1 MGFDA
6 DMRAVTDRYKKWAET
21 AIITNDDFGNV
32 DTLIQ
37 RHYDDRGRLFDEL
50 QNALKRD
57 TDIQSP
63 WDSLCD
69 KGLEFNE
76 RLNNEIG
83 RKIPDG
89 FRGMDLGDF
98 YEGEKAAWQ
107 SCKSGRIGLIAEAI
121 FEIGK
126 NNVEIYKQLEEDLK
140 RAREDSKVIDEVS
153 RATFGEVREQVR
165 GVVAEVAGVL
175 AAAPAAA
182 LPMIGKGLS
191 SKVRAAVTSMI
202 KGSSSVREMGK
213 KKRAAR
219 DILVRNSDMVDK
231 AKEKIGDGAVKGI
244 FARAK
249 EEAESWK
256 DAQRGDY
263 KAQDWSSFARAC
275 VEILEDKAEPVT
287 EKAKMLFDNMQP
299 MYIESLKTSFT
310 TLLSDP
316 STLENLKSQLN
327 DETQKMFE
335 DLAKENV
342 AISLLRDSE
351 PKRTA
356 SDQMKE
362 IVTDVTEALKD
373 LKDAIREID
382 EELKA

>member
-6 DMRAVTDRYKKWAET
+6 DVRDVTERYKKWAET
-21 AIITNDDFGNV
+21 AIITNDDFANV
-32 DTLIQ
+32 DGLIQ
-37 RHYDDRGRLFDEL
+37 RHYDERGRLFDEL

-69 KGLEFNE
+69 KGLDLNE
-76 RLNNEIG
+76 RLNSEIS

-89 FRGMDLGDF
+89 FRGLGMSDF

-107 SCKSGRIGLIAEAI
+107 SCKSGRIGLIAEAMND
-121 FEIGK
+121 IGK
-126 NNVEIYKQLEEDLK
+126 SNVEIFKKLEEDLK
-140 RAREDSKVIDEVS
+140 RAREDAKLIDEVS

-191 SKVRAAVTSMI
+191 SKVRAAVTAMI
-202 KGSSSVREMGK
+202 KGSTSVREMGK
-213 KKRAAR
+213 KKSAAR
-219 DILVRNSDMVDK
+219 EILVRNSDMVDK
-231 AKEKIGDGAVKGI
+231 AKEQIGDDAVENICK
-244 FARAK
+244 RAK
-249 EEAESWK
+249 ELAGSWSDAARNDYDAKDWESLGRECAEIM
-256 DAQRGDY
+256 D
-263 KAQDWSSFARAC
+263 
-275 VEILEDKAEPVT
+275 DKAAPVT

-316 STLENLKSQLN
+316 STLESFKGQLN

-335 DLAKENV
+335 ELAKENL

-351 PKRTA
+351 PKRSA
-356 SDQMKE
+356 NEQMNE
-362 IVTDVTEALKD
+362 IVTDVTEAVKD
-373 LKDAIREID
+373 LKQAIREID
-382 EELKA
+382 EEMKG